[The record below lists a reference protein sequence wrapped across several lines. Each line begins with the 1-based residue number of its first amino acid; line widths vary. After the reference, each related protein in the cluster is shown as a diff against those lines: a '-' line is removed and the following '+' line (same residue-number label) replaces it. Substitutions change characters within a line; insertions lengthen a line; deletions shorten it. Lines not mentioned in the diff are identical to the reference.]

1 MIDGFVRF
9 NNKRRG
15 KKRVFGREDQP
26 GKAISAGFFGDAFL
40 TFTACHLL
48 NVA

>member
-26 GKAISAGFFGDAFL
+26 GKAISAGFSATHFS
-40 TFTACHLL
+40 HLQR
-48 NVA
+48 VTS